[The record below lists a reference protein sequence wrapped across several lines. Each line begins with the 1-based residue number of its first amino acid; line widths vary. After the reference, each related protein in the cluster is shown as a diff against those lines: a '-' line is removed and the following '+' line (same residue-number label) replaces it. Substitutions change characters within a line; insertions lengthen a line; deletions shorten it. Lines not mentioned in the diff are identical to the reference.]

1 MPFQLSPVAT
11 RNSVKNAIPKLRK
24 WACLSSPTH
33 GYFSEHSTHVDKTL
47 PNSQVNG
54 EFHWPNDMHARNK
67 IDDINLT
74 LQIKAGT
81 DTGFSGGSIS
91 MSQSYEHAT
100 EKERASLWRI

>member
-1 MPFQLSPVAT
+1 
-11 RNSVKNAIPKLRK
+11 
-24 WACLSSPTH
+24 
-33 GYFSEHSTHVDKTL
+33 
-47 PNSQVNG
+47 
-54 EFHWPNDMHARNK
+54 MHARNK